1 MRLVAFIIIFLLC
14 TLSIAALT
22 SDIIRSNKRVPRFI
36 SFDHKGGQIDVDLD
50 LSIPF
55 ISIPL
60 NNDENQPGDN
70 PKSLVN
76 INLKSL
82 SFAALF
88 ATITA
93 FIVPLFL
100 KTPHDYHNYRLDDGF
115 GFQDIGRSI
124 NELILGN
131 NHITPCVQ
139 RAVCSAVMKTREN
152 EVPTSAEKIIDG
164 IANLSWF
171 KIATN
176 GTPIEEAINV
186 ARQPNTHC
194 NHIYNG
200 CGLSADIFQAI
211 MNQLGI
217 Q

>member
-1 MRLVAFIIIFLLC
+1 M
-14 TLSIAALT
+14 
-22 SDIIRSNKRVPRFI
+22 
-36 SFDHKGGQIDVDLD
+36 D

-100 KTPHDYHNYRLDDGF
+100 KTPHDYHNYRKFFTFYIILLHIKWKFTKISNYWAISVGLDDGF

-164 IANLSWF
+164 IAKWMI
-171 KIATN
+171 KILIY
-176 GTPIEEAINV
+176 PK
-186 ARQPNTHC
+186 PNSMVIIS
-194 NHIYNG
+194 NFSFI
-200 CGLSADIFQAI
+200 SFVWK
-211 MNQLGI
+211 
-217 Q
+217 